1 MSKRIATLTVN
12 PALDI
17 AMEATEVRPGHKMR
31 TRGATYDPGGGGI
44 NVSRVIHALGGDTL
58 ALIAIGGLTGRF
70 IEGMLGD
77 AGVPCSAVTVPGTTR
92 VSLTVQETSTGEEY
106 RFVPEGAV
114 LKPSDAER
122 FLALLADVK
131 ADWLVASGSLPP
143 GFPADFYAQVAR
155 LARRR
160 DMRFALDTSGVA
172 LEAALH
178 QGIDL
183 LKASLSEFRSIA
195 GTHVSDSNALAQE
208 ASRLAAAGAA
218 SMIALTLG
226 ERGAIL
232 ATPERQLVQPALRV
246 PVRSA
251 VGAGDSFL
259 AGLVLGLARQQ
270 PAEEALRLAMAT
282 SAAAV
287 MSRGTARVTREQV
300 EALLAGALVQA

>member
-1 MSKRIATLTVN
+1 MAPRVVTLTVN

-17 AMEATEVRPGHKMR
+17 AMEASEVRPGHKIR

-44 NVSRVIHALGGDTL
+44 NVSRVIHALGGETL
-58 ALIAIGGLTGRF
+58 AILAIGGPTGRF
-70 IEGMLGD
+70 IEQMLTD
-77 AGVPCSAVTVPGTTR
+77 AGVPCRAVTVGGTTR
-92 VSLTVQETSTGEEY
+92 VSVTVQETSSGAEY
-106 RFVPEGAV
+106 RFVPEGAM
-114 LKPSDAER
+114 LEPSDVEGI
-122 FLALLADVK
+122 LSLLGDVR

-160 DMRFALDTSGVA
+160 NLSFALDTSGLA

-178 QGIDL
+178 QGVDL
-183 LKASLSEFRSIA
+183 LKASLGEFQSIV
-195 GTHVSDSNALAQE
+195 GTKSQDGDGLAQE
-208 ASRLAAAGAA
+208 ASRLAATGAA

-232 ATPERQLVQPALRV
+232 ATPERHLILPALPV
-246 PVRSA
+246 QVRSS

-259 AGLVLGLARQQ
+259 AGLVLGLARRE
-270 PAEEALRLAMAT
+270 PAEKALRLAMAT

-287 MSRGTARVTREQV
+287 MSRGTARVTRQQV
-300 EALLAGALVQA
+300 ETILAGALVQA